1 MKRWLSTL
9 PVFVFSVSAF
19 ADTTASTAG
28 YSPFEY
34 RVGPPKKPSAP
45 QGYSGLGAESV
56 TPELIAKFAAPALPR
71 AVTQRIQAMLDVRGA
86 GTGIVTAKGDRMFF
100 TSAVTGQPQVWRQ
113 DGPMKL
119 AIQLT
124 GGEDRTSVVDLSP
137 DEQWLVVSRDV
148 GGEENPGLYL
158 LRTGGGPLEVIQHA
172 PKVQTSLQF
181 IADDSKSLVFRA
193 NDIAQDSYAIYRY
206 DVATKSKELVFDR
219 PGLWSIADRRGSQW
233 LMVNQL
239 GNAQNEVFTY
249 DTATRQLTPVLGQ
262 NEVEEYQVR
271 FGAKPGEILAASDK
285 PGDFRRLYRVEAG
298 ALVPIS
304 PDVKHDVQGFSID
317 YARTRI
323 YFHLNEDGYRRLHV
337 LDART
342 YKELRL
348 PTLPEA
354 ENVSFGGATRNGR
367 FIQLSVDGATLA
379 PTSVTYDWQT
389 KKATAWRVPSTPEID
404 TKVFAKA
411 SLEHYPARDGTQ
423 IPMFV
428 RRPASC
434 SQSAAPCPVIVDFHG
449 GPEGQAMAGFAP
461 TAQLFVDAG
470 FVFVQPNV
478 RGSSGYGKAWL
489 HADDGPK
496 RLAVITDIED
506 AAKYIRSAWAKDG
519 KAPKV
524 GVMGGSYGGYSTLMA
539 MTYFAGAYDAG
550 VQIVGIS
557 NLTTFL
563 TNTAAYR
570 RKLRT
575 SEYGDP
581 VKDKDALATLSPIT
595 HISKLSAPLLSI
607 QGVNDPRVPVGE
619 AIQIFRAAESRNI
632 PGGLIL
638 FPDEGHG
645 TAKRENKVAQLGH
658 TIAFFQKYLQAR

>member
-1 MKRWLSTL
+1 MKRWIPAL
-9 PVFVFSVSAF
+9 PVFVLSV
-19 ADTTASTAG
+19 TALAETKPA
-28 YSPFEY
+28 SPFDK
-34 RVGPPKKPSAP
+34 RKPPPPKTAVAP
-45 QGYSGLGAESV
+45 QGYTGLGAESV

-71 AVTQRIQAMLDVRGA
+71 EVTRRIQAMLDVRGA
-86 GTGIVTAKGDRMFF
+86 GTGLVTAKGDRMFF
-100 TSAVTGQPQVWRQ
+100 TSSVTGQPQVWRQ

-124 GGEDRTSVVDLSP
+124 GGEDRTSLVDLSP
-137 DEQWLVVSRDV
+137 DEQWLVVSRDI

-158 LRTGGGPLEVIQHA
+158 LKANGGPLEVIQHT
-172 PKVQTSLQF
+172 PKVQTSLQY
-181 IADDSKSLVFRA
+181 IADDGKSLYFRA
-193 NDIAQDSYAIYRY
+193 NDITQDSYAIYRY
-206 DVATKSKELVFDR
+206 DLATKAKELVFDR
-219 PGLWSIADRRGSQW
+219 PGLWSIADRRGTQW
-233 LMVNQL
+233 LLVNQL

-249 DTATRQLTPVLGQ
+249 DTTTKQLVPLLGQ
-262 NEVEEYQVR
+262 NEVEEYDVH
-271 FGAKPGEILAASDK
+271 FGARPGEILTVTDK
-285 PGDFRRLYRVEAG
+285 PSDFRRLYRVDVAAG
-298 ALVPIS
+298 KPTLVPIT
-304 PDVKHDVQGFSID
+304 PDVKHDVQSFSID
-317 YARTRI
+317 YARSRI
-323 YFHLNEDGYRRLHV
+323 YYSLNEGGYRRLHV
-337 LDART
+337 LDAKT
-342 YKELRL
+342 YKELPL
-348 PTLPEA
+348 PKLPEA
-354 ENVSFGGATRNGR
+354 ENVTFAGATRSGR

-389 KKATAWRVPSTPEID
+389 RKATAWRVPSTPEID
-404 TKVFAKA
+404 TKTFAKA
-411 SLEHYPARDGTQ
+411 TLEYYPARDGTK

-434 SQSAAPCPVIVDFHG
+434 AGSCPVIVDFHG
-449 GPEGQAMAGFAP
+449 GPEGQSTPGFAP
-461 TAQLFVDAG
+461 MAQLFVDAG

-478 RGSSGYGKAWL
+478 RGSTGYGKTWL
-489 HADDGPK
+489 HSDNGPK

-506 AAKYIRSAWAKDG
+506 CAKHIRSAWAKDG
-519 KAPKV
+519 TAPRI

-570 RKLRT
+570 RKLRI

-581 VKDKDALATLSPIT
+581 VKDKDALIALSPIT
-595 HISKLSAPLLSI
+595 HVAKLRAPLLSI

-619 AIQIFRAAESRNI
+619 AIQIYRETERRKI

-645 TAKRENKVAQLGH
+645 ATKRENRVAQVGH
-658 TIAFFQKYLQAR
+658 TIAFFQRYLQTK